1 MELSFSL
8 DYLRK
13 KRETESLRSIEDMAK
28 LCSEAGFR
36 YVDYSPDF
44 CADDWEKLA
53 YHDREVLERAGI
65 CVEQTHAPFNRYRR
79 YRREDFPVYYR
90 RLFEASEILGAKYVV
105 VHADEYSTT
114 SGRYDQNEILDFT
127 YDYLAPFVEY
137 AEKNGMTVAIENVFE
152 DKTRYCPQIGGRSR
166 FTSTT
171 EELKAIIERFNT
183 PSVACCWDFG
193 HAKCSF
199 GKDAMLDAMKELG
212 KYIVCTHVHDNY
224 YEKDLHLMPFM
235 GDIPWEAH
243 LAALKEMGYQ
253 GKLSFE
259 FAYGSLP
266 EELLPTWLNM
276 VYSTGEYMLSIY
288 NGKKT

>member
-13 KRETESLRSIEDMAK
+13 KREVTSPRSIEDMAA
-28 LCSEAGFR
+28 LCHIAGFR

-44 CADDWEKLA
+44 RDDEWEKLA
-53 YHDREVLERAGI
+53 HHDRLALDRAEI
-65 CVEQTHAPFNRYRR
+65 RVEQTHAPFNRYRQ
-79 YRREDFPVYYR
+79 YRDEDFPVYYR
-90 RLFEASEILGAKYVV
+90 RLFEASKILGAKYVV
-105 VHADEYSTT
+105 VHADEYRTV
-114 SGRYDQNEILDFT
+114 SGRYDYDEILNFT

-137 AEKNGMTVAIENVFE
+137 AEKNGMIVAVENVFE
-152 DKTRYCPQIGGRSR
+152 DKTRHCPQIGGRSR
-166 FTSTT
+166 FTSTA
-171 EELKAIIERFNT
+171 EELKAVIEKFNT

-193 HAKCSF
+193 HAKCAF
-199 GKDAMLDAMKELG
+199 GKEGMLDAMKKLG

-235 GDIPWEAH
+235 GDTPWEDN
-243 LAALKEMGYQ
+243 LAYLKEIGYQ

-266 EELLPTWLNM
+266 EELLPVWLNM
-276 VYSTGEYMLSIY
+276 VYATGEYMLSLY
-288 NGKKT
+288 NGKNP